1 MIGNYTDSADTGFDF
16 CSICFDAH
24 DDGYYVTDVLY
35 TKRPME
41 YTEPAANMVKRNQ
54 TDVCF
59 VESNNGGRSYARN
72 VERITREHGNRITQ
86 FL

>member
-1 MIGNYTDSADTGFDF
+1 
-16 CSICFDAH
+16 
-24 DDGYYVTDVLY
+24 
-35 TKRPME
+35 ME
-41 YTEPAANMVKRNQ
+41 YTEPAQANMVKRNQ

-86 FL
+86 FVTFTQSKNKQIRIFTRSSEVNNKLVFPSNWEQLWIRR